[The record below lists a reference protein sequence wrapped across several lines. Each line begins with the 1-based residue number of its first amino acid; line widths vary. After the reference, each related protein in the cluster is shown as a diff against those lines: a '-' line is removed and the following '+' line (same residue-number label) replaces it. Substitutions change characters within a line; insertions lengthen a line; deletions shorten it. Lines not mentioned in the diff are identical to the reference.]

1 MFLLLFTSL
10 VFFTEEATAFKNQQ
24 KCRPCNL
31 IPMNRG
37 MCNCIEGVDD
47 SSCTPRGSAQSLYDM
62 YNEECECE
70 EWTTECN
77 AFMDS
82 KWDQS
87 TELECACYLSQTN
100 LDCKPSFQTHYRSA
114 KDTFESLIEQQGCGS
129 DSTDAVCVGEIDSM
143 NERCSVHTDQESCE
157 SAGVSPFSDGVCDWS
172 EDSDVD
178 TTKAALE
185 PEAFHCDDCVRRFA
199 QEGGC
204 ECWEDEYCNEEDLVP
219 DGCHRCGEE
228 AAEFCGITFD
238 EESMEYSMYDE
249 EPAVVIEDPSDSE
262 EPKSCCDKPRTDSG
276 FCTMDDLLEES
287 VPTCG
292 KCLYDQQ
299 CENFWEAYETREEG
313 MATGLVYC
321 CPDAKR
327 CVDRRTTDASPHGV
341 GCPYTTDIA
350 GCGYGGECGGSAA
363 NDPGYP
369 QICTGCTQSDW
380 YNSWMDE
387 MTCSNTEMKSLAMQL
402 ETDFSYHKITQS
414 ILALVGVAVVC
425 FSIVEF
431 FSKLMK
437 PHGDHIELDQE
448 DNEDEI

>member
-1 MFLLLFTSL
+1 MFFLLFTSL
-10 VFFTEEATAFKNQQ
+10 VFFPERATAFRNQQ

-31 IPMNRG
+31 IPMNRV
-37 MCNCIEGVDD
+37 MCSCIEGADD
-47 SSCTPRGSAQSLYDM
+47 SSCTPRGSAQSLYDT
-62 YNEECECE
+62 YNDECECE

-87 TELECACYLSQTN
+87 TEVECACYLSQTN
-100 LDCKPSFQTHYRSA
+100 LDCKPSFQTHYRSE
-114 KDTFESLIEQQGCGS
+114 KDTFESLIEQQGCGSQENS

-157 SAGVSPFSDGVCDWS
+157 LAGVSPFSDGVCDWS

-178 TTKAALE
+178 TTEAALE
-185 PEAFHCDDCVRRFA
+185 PE
-199 QEGGC
+199 
-204 ECWEDEYCNEEDLVP
+204 
-219 DGCHRCGEE
+219 
-228 AAEFCGITFD
+228 
-238 EESMEYSMYDE
+238 
-249 EPAVVIEDPSDSE
+249 EPAVLIEDPSDSE

-341 GCPYTTDIA
+341 GCPYTTDVA

-387 MTCSNTEMKSLAMQL
+387 MTCSNTAMKSLAMQL
-402 ETDFSYHKITQS
+402 ETNVSDHKITQS

-425 FSIVEF
+425 FSIVQF